1 MQNMLR
7 DGRTLSGSGSFNILA
22 QTTDIFAQLSVNA
35 LLGDLKEPGTPLVSL
50 FLQVNVFL
58 VELLQG
64 PNRPNQYQV
73 ANSEMID
80 SVNRTMHIFV
90 NEIGLSATG
99 EVDAS
104 VALTASKVRSALT
117 ILTSAIFE
125 GHVHH
130 DIANT
135 IMAKL
140 DIQIVLKCVVLRM
153 ASFLR
158 CRQHRKGFVHG
169 PGPQKKVEADVIGN
183 VMKDM
188 GLEAIELRRSM
199 ESSTD
204 RELESF
210 DQQAQLPGL
219 AGADDVLEKEKE
231 ALMWRNLS
239 KLDHE
244 DPAHLELLEQLE
256 QEGFDLY
263 FTIDSLSRHEPG
275 TDGHFSSTL
284 RTLTSLSK
292 QELFQVAK
300 MRDSADW

>member
-80 SVNRTMHIFV
+80 TVHRTMHIFV

-188 GLEAIELRRSM
+188 GLEAIELHRSM

-210 DQQAQLPGL
+210 DKHAQLTGS

-244 DPAHLELLEQLE
+244 DPTHLEVLEQLE

-275 TDGHFSSTL
+275 TDGHFSATL

-292 QELFQVAK
+292 QEPFQVAK